1 MGDNRMSHDLYNEMS
16 KNFIEYAAACNT
28 DRAIPDATSG
38 LKPVALR
45 ILYDAYENGHTFS
58 KAHVKSAKIVGEVMG
73 TYHPHGDSSIYG
85 AMIRLGQ
92 DWIMR
97 YPLIDI
103 HGNKGSIDGDG
114 PAASRYTEA
123 RLSKIAEDG
132 LLNGLKKNCVDFRPN
147 YDETTVEPITLPAVF
162 PNLLCNPNSGIGVA
176 LACNWLPHNLTEV
189 GQAILDYL
197 DGKEPTLPGPDFP
210 TGGVIINKNDIPA
223 IMKTGHGSVKVRG
236 RYQIEKNNIVFTEL
250 PYGVAT
256 EDLLKELG
264 EVIDT
269 EKKIEGVAHVR
280 NESNKKGIRVVI
292 ECDKN
297 ANAENIVQKLF
308 MYTDLQT
315 SVSYNQVALVNKVPT
330 ELNLLKCIQI
340 YVKHNIECIIKAAK
354 FDLAKAQDRQEI
366 VEGLLK
372 ALVDIDKIIAFIK
385 KSASSAAAA
394 LGLQNEFGFTE
405 RQAKA
410 IVGMK
415 LGSLAGLERIEL
427 EKEAE
432 ELANKIKELN
442 ALLSSEELQENKVKE
457 NLKNIVAKYGDKRR
471 TFLEQIEVPKEEK
484 EIAAVVPEDCVVI
497 MSQSGNI
504 KRVPTSAFKIQK
516 RNGKGIKSEDD
527 AILDMIS
534 TNTVDT
540 LMLFSNKGK
549 MYRILVDNV
558 PTGTNISKGSPV
570 NGLITL
576 DTNEKIIAM
585 TSLYRKSKA
594 KYVIFITKQG
604 LFKKT
609 AIEEYMGGK
618 KTTGIAAIKL
628 KEGDSIA
635 NVTFAEEEDFIVITK
650 CGMSI
655 HFETKDIAAIG
666 RATSGV
672 KAIKLADND
681 EVLVGLP
688 IKHLTDTLAVFSEN
702 GLAKKTS
709 LDEYPVQGRGG
720 KGLAVLKDGV
730 VVGAALVSDDDLIL
744 LCGKPNSICIS
755 AKDIPQLGRISVGN
769 QMING
774 SKIRSV
780 VKV

>member
-1 MGDNRMSHDLYNEMS
+1 MSHDLYNEMS

-103 HGNKGSIDGDG
+103 HGNKGSVDGDG

-197 DGKEPTLPGPDFP
+197 DGKEPMLPGPDFP
-210 TGGVIINKNDIPA
+210 TGGVIINKNDIPG

-297 ANAENIVQKLF
+297 VNVESIVQKLF

-315 SVSYNQVALVNKVPT
+315 SVSYNQVALINKVPT

-340 YVKHNIECIIKAAK
+340 YVRHNIECIIKAAK

-372 ALVDIDKIIAFIK
+372 ALIDIDKIITFIK

-405 RQAKA
+405 RQTKA

-471 TFLEQIEVPKEEK
+471 TSLEQIEIPKEEK
-484 EIAAVVPEDCVVI
+484 EIAAVVSEDCVVI

-527 AILDMIS
+527 AVLDMIS

-540 LMLFSNKGK
+540 LMLFSDKGK
-549 MYRILVDNV
+549 MYRVLVDNI
-558 PTGTNISKGSPV
+558 PAGTNASKGSPIS
-570 NGLITL
+570 NLITL
-576 DTNEKIIAM
+576 DANEKIIAM
-585 TSLYRKSKA
+585 TSLYRKSNA

-609 AIEEYMGGK
+609 ALEEYMGGK

-635 NVTFAEEEDFIVITK
+635 NVTFADEEEFIVITK
-650 CGMSI
+650 NGMSI
-655 HFETKDIAAIG
+655 RFESKDIAAIG

-672 KAIKLADND
+672 RTIKLAEGD

-688 IKHLTDTLAVFSEN
+688 IKHNTDTLAIFTAD
-702 GLAKKTS
+702 GLAKKS
-709 LDEYPVQGRGG
+709 DLAEFPVQGRGG
-720 KGLAVLKDGV
+720 KGLIVSKDDNV
-730 VVGAALVSDDDLIL
+730 TGAALIADGDAVL
-744 LCGKPNSICIS
+744 LCGRPNSICVS
-755 AKDIPQLGRISVGN
+755 ALEIPLMGRAAAGN
-769 QMING
+769 QMIKG
-774 SKIRSV
+774 SVIRSI
-780 VKV
+780 VKI

>member
-1 MGDNRMSHDLYNEMS
+1 MNHDLYNEMS
-16 KNFIEYAAACNT
+16 QNFIEYAAACNT

-45 ILYDAYENGHTFS
+45 ILYDAYENGHTSS
-58 KAHVKSAKIVGEVMG
+58 KPHVKSAKVVGEVMG

-103 HGNKGSIDGDG
+103 HGNKGSVDGDG

-132 LLNGLKKNCVDFRPN
+132 LLSGLKKNCVDFRPN

-162 PNLLCNPNSGIGVA
+162 PNLLCNPNAGIGVA

-189 GQAILDYL
+189 GTAILDYL
-197 DGKEPTLPGPDFP
+197 DGKEPMLPGPDFP

-236 RYQIEKNNIVFTEL
+236 RYQIEKNNIIFTEL

-264 EVIDT
+264 EVIDV
-269 EKKIEGVAHVR
+269 EKKIEGVTHIR

-292 ECDKN
+292 ECAKG
-297 ANAENIVQKLF
+297 ANVESIVQKLF
-308 MYTDLQT
+308 LHTSLQT

-330 ELNLLKCIQI
+330 EMNLLKCIQI
-340 YVKHNIECIIKAAK
+340 YVKHNIECIIKATK
-354 FDLAKAQDRQEI
+354 FDLEKAKDRQEV

-372 ALVDIDKIIAFIK
+372 ALVDIDQIVAFIK

-394 LGLQNEFGFTE
+394 LGLQKEFGFTE

-415 LGSLAGLERIEL
+415 LGSLAGLERVEL
-427 EKEAE
+427 EQEAKELE
-432 ELANKIKELN
+432 NKIRNLT
-442 ALLSSEELQENKVKE
+442 ALMSSEELQEEKVKE
-457 NLKNIVAKYGDKRR
+457 NLKNIIAKYGDKRR
-471 TFLEQIEVPKEEK
+471 TSLEQVEVPKEEK
-484 EIAAVVPEDCVVI
+484 EVATVVPEDCVVI

-504 KRVPTSAFKIQK
+504 KRVPTAAFKVQK
-516 RNGKGIKSEDD
+516 RNGKGVKTEDD

-540 LMLFSNKGK
+540 LMLFSDKGK
-549 MYRILVDNV
+549 MYRVLVDNV
-558 PTGTNISKGSPV
+558 PVGTNISKGAPISNIISV
-570 NGLITL
+570 DAG
-576 DTNEKIIAM
+576 EKIIAV
-585 TSLYRKSKA
+585 TSLHRKSNA

-609 AIEEYMGGK
+609 ALEEYTGGK

-635 NVTFAEEEDFIVITK
+635 NVTFAEEEDFIIITQK
-650 CGMSI
+650 GMSI
-655 HFETKDIAAIG
+655 HFESKDIAAIG
-666 RATSGV
+666 RTTSGV
-672 KAIKLADND
+672 RSIKLAEGD
-681 EVLVGLP
+681 EVVIGLP
-688 IKHLTDTLAVFSEN
+688 IKHNTDTLAVFAAN
-702 GLAKKTS
+702 GLAKKVELS
-709 LDEYPVQGRGG
+709 ELPVQGRGG
-720 KGLAVLKDGV
+720 KGLFVLKDDIV
-730 VVGAALVSDDDLIL
+730 IGAALVADKDTVL

-755 AKDIPQLGRISVGN
+755 AAEIPLTSRIAAGN
-769 QMING
+769 QMIKG
-774 SKIRSV
+774 SIVRSV
-780 VKV
+780 VKI

>member
-1 MGDNRMSHDLYNEMS
+1 MSHDLYNEMS

-269 EKKIEGVAHVR
+269 EKKIEGVTHVR

-297 ANAENIVQKLF
+297 VNVESIAQKLF
-308 MYTDLQT
+308 IYTDLQT

-394 LGLQNEFGFTE
+394 LGLQNDFGFTE

-432 ELANKIKELN
+432 DLANKIKELN

-471 TFLEQIEVPKEEK
+471 TSLEQIEVPKEEK

-609 AIEEYMGGK
+609 VIEEYMGGK

-720 KGLAVLKDGV
+720 KGLAVLKDGI

-774 SKIRSV
+774 SKIRGV